1 MQLHFPGVNPNN
13 AAKEKKK
20 MEGQKMSSI
29 MTSSGTP
36 KVGEMLDFI
45 SQVIRFTK

>member
-20 MEGQKMSSI
+20 WRDKKLA
-29 MTSSGTP
+29 P
-36 KVGEMLDFI
+36 L
-45 SQVIRFTK
+45 

>member
-13 AAKEKKK
+13 AAKKWRDKKI
-20 MEGQKMSSI
+20 SSI
-29 MTSSGTP
+29 MTSSGMP

-45 SQVIRFTK
+45 SQKS